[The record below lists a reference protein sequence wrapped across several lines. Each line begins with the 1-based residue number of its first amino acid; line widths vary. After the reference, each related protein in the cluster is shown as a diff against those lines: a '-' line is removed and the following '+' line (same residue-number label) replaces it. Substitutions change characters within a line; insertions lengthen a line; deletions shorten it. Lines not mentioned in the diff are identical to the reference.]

1 MLGLGVKREA
11 FLFVFVPILLSM
23 MVGRGYAPYSVVVS
37 VDPHQK
43 LVKLGQVFTVDIKV
57 ENVTGLQGV
66 DFCLKYNSVILNASK
81 VEEGPFMK
89 SFGPTFVV
97 KQAIEKEYQLYRGR
111 IWFVMVIYGNGSAT
125 GSGTLAT
132 ITFNATA
139 AGEGDLDLFSISPY
153 QTDQV
158 KLVTCGPIPIPNSVS
173 DGHVVVSND
182 PADPPGDPPKD
193 AVGDPP
199 PSPSP
204 DLNGNGRID
213 ITDIAIVGKAYG
225 KSNNDPDYNSE
236 ADIDGNG
243 VVDIRDITIVAVEF
257 GRVL

>member
-1 MLGLGVKREA
+1 MSSFGPKRRV
-11 FLFVFVPILLSM
+11 FLTVFVLVLLSM
-23 MVGRGYAPYSVVVS
+23 IVGRGYAPYSVVVS

-43 LVKLGQVFTVDIKV
+43 LVKLGQVFTVDVKV

-66 DFCLKYNSVILNASK
+66 DFCLKYNSVILNAMN
-81 VEEGPFMK
+81 VEEGDFMK

-97 KQAIEKEYQLYRGR
+97 KQDIDKEYQLYRGR
-111 IWFVMVIYGNGSAT
+111 VWFVIVIYGNGSAT

-153 QTDQV
+153 QTDTV

-193 AVGDPP
+193 PVDDPP
-199 PSPSP
+199 ASPSP
-204 DLNGNGRID
+204 DLNGDGRID
-213 ITDIAIVGKAYG
+213 ITDIAIVGRAYG
-225 KSNNDPDYNSE
+225 KSSIDPDYNSK

-257 GRVL
+257 GRLL